1 MTIVCNMLN
10 MTKKLFIICFMLA
23 AVAATAQDLP
33 IYQSDAFTIYPRK
46 VVQSEDHASIV
57 ADNAI
62 TSTFEKRSWL
72 QKRAAGRYPS
82 FSCDVPIGVTLYNL
96 AIDEMGGL
104 IESDSTWRTGQLWSG
119 VWTRDVSYSSLLA
132 LSYMNPNVTR
142 TSLMKRVRNGRIL
155 QDTGTGGS
163 WPVSTDHAVWV
174 LAGWQLYLVTGDMQW
189 MKQCYSIASK
199 TLMQDEA
206 VAYDPT
212 TGMVRGESS
221 FLDWREESYPRWMQ
235 PADIAMSE
243 CLGTNALF
251 YRANQIVARMAQL
264 CGDYDASSHFSRM
277 ADRIKDGINNYLWI
291 EERGYYGQ
299 YLYGRGNLILS
310 PRSETLGEALCILFG
325 IAEPARAKRI
335 VASLALTPF
344 GTPCFSPQIPNIYPY
359 HNNAVWP
366 FVQGYWMWASALT
379 GNSLAVSHS
388 IASIYRPAALF
399 ATNQENF
406 VAETGNCQTAMNSPS
421 MLWSVAANLSVVHR
435 VLVGI
440 NFEEEGINFRPC
452 VPTPWAG
459 TKTLK
464 NFKYRKA
471 VLDITVQGYGDKVSA
486 CYIDG
491 KRQPVATVPASL
503 TGRHTVKLVMNNVFS
518 NLDRVNNQPVVT
530 SPETPQAYLDG
541 STRLAWYQVPNAKEY
556 KIVRDGKVVATQPER
571 LVGGNRYDIPV
582 ANTYIEYQVIAVDE
596 DGNESFASEP
606 VVYYNYVNELR
617 YDMTRFAAA
626 TQFSACK
633 GYTGSGA
640 VEIATKVN
648 PRIEMKIDAPADGDY
663 LLDIHYANGS
673 NNLTDAD
680 MCAVRTLSVGG
691 SKAGTL
697 LFPQRGK
704 DLWTL
709 WGYSNAVRVSLKKGS
724 NTLVLSY
731 EPDNENM
738 NAQGINRAMLD
749 YVRLVKIR

>member
-1 MTIVCNMLN
+1 MLN
-10 MTKKLFIICFMLA
+10 MIKKLVIVICFMLTA
-23 AVAATAQDLP
+23 AVVVAQDVP
-33 IYQSDAFTIYPRK
+33 IYQSEAYTIYPRK
-46 VVQSEDHASIV
+46 VVQAEEHASIV

-62 TSTFEKRSWL
+62 TSTFEKRKWL
-72 QKRAAGRYPS
+72 QQHKPGKYPV
-82 FSCDVPIGVTLYNL
+82 FTCEVPIGVTLYNL
-96 AIDEMGGL
+96 ALDEMEGL
-104 IESDSTWRTGQLWSG
+104 IESDSTWRTGKLWGG
-119 VWTRDVSYSSLLA
+119 VWTRDVSYSALLA

-142 TSLMKRVRNGRIL
+142 ISLMKRVRGGRIL

-174 LAGWQLYLVTGDMQW
+174 LAGWQLYLVTGDKQW
-189 MKQCYSIASK
+189 VKQCYEIASK
-199 TLMQDEA
+199 TLLQDES
-206 VAYDPT
+206 VAYDVE
-212 TGMVRGESS
+212 TGLVRGESS

-251 YRANQIVARMAQL
+251 FRANQITARMAQL
-264 CGDYDASSHFSRM
+264 CGDYDGAAHFSRM
-277 ADRIKDGINNYLWI
+277 ADRIKEGINQYLWM
-291 EERGYYGQ
+291 EEAGYYGQ
-299 YLYGRGNLILS
+299 YLYGRGHLVLS

-335 VASLALTPF
+335 VANIGQTPF
-344 GTPCFSPQIPNIYPY
+344 GTPCIQPQIPNVYPY

-366 FVQGYWMWASALT
+366 FVQAYWLWASALT

-399 ATNQENF
+399 TTNQENF
-406 VAETGNCQTAMNSPS
+406 VAETGDYHTAMNSPS
-421 MLWSVAANLSVVHR
+421 MLWSIAGNISVVHR

-440 NFEEEGINFRPC
+440 NFEEEGISFRPC

-459 TKTLK
+459 NKTLK

-471 VLDITVQGYGDKVSA
+471 ILDITVQGYGDKVSA

-491 KRQPVATVPASL
+491 KRQAVATVPASL

-518 NLDRVNNQPVVT
+518 NLDRINSQPVVT
-530 SPETPQAYLDG
+530 APETPQAYLDG
-541 STRLAWYQVPNAKEY
+541 STRLAWRQVSNAKEY
-556 KIVRDGKVVATQPER
+556 KIVRDGKVIATQPER
-571 LVGGNRYDIPV
+571 FVNGNRFDIPV
-582 ANTYIEYQVIAVDE
+582 AKTYTEYQVIAVDE
-596 DGNESFASEP
+596 EGNESFASEP
-606 VVYYNYVNELR
+606 VVYYNYDNELR

-626 TQFSACK
+626 TQFAACK
-633 GYTGSGA
+633 GYTGNGA
-640 VEIATKVN
+640 VEIAIKTN
-648 PRIEMKIDAPADGDY
+648 PRIEMNVDAPADGEY
-663 LLDIHYANGS
+663 VLDFYYANGS

-680 MCAVRTLSVGG
+680 MCAVRTLSVNG
-691 SKAGTL
+691 SKAGTVV
-697 LFPQRGK
+697 FPQRGK

-709 WGYSNAVRVSLKKGS
+709 WGYSNVVRVSLKKGS

-731 EPDNENM
+731 EPEDENM

-749 YVRLVKIR
+749 YMRLIRVK

>member
-1 MTIVCNMLN
+1 MLN

-23 AVAATAQDLP
+23 AVAAVAQDLP
-33 IYQSDAFTIYPRK
+33 IYQSDAFTIYSRK
-46 VVQSEDHASIV
+46 VEQAEEHASIV

-72 QKRAAGRYPS
+72 QKRKPGRYPT

-96 AIDEMGGL
+96 AIDEMSGL
-104 IESDSTWRTGQLWSG
+104 IESDSTWRTGQLWGG

-142 TSLMKRVRNGRIL
+142 TSLMKRVRNGRIM

-174 LAGWQLYLVTGDMQW
+174 LAAWQMYLVTGDVQW

-212 TGMVRGESS
+212 TGMFKGESS

-251 YRANQIVARMAQL
+251 FRANQIVARMAQL

-299 YLYGRGNLILS
+299 YLYGRGNLIVS

-325 IAEPARAKRI
+325 IAEPTRAKRI

-366 FVQGYWMWASALT
+366 FVQAYWMWASALT
-379 GNSLAVSHS
+379 GNSLSVSHS

-406 VAETGNCQTAMNSPS
+406 VAETGDYRTAMNSPS
-421 MLWSVAANLSVVHR
+421 MLWSIASNLSVVHR

-530 SPETPQAYLDG
+530 SPETPQTYLDG
-541 STRLAWYQVPNAKEY
+541 STRLAWRQVSNAKEY
-556 KIVRDGKVVATQPER
+556 KIVRDGKVIATQPER
-571 LVGGNRYDIPV
+571 FVNGNRFDIPV
-582 ANTYIEYQVIAVDE
+582 ANTYTEYQVIAVDK

-606 VVYYNYVNELR
+606 VAYYNYDNELR

-626 TQFSACK
+626 TQFSPCK

-749 YVRLVKIR
+749 YVRLIKMN